1 MQANKQFETFNSG
14 IAEFC
19 EIEEKNII
27 ATIIKPRFG
36 DKTVGISR
44 FYEAKV
50 AGSKVER
57 LISIPFNEVI
67 SKENIVIIASKQYEI
82 DFIQTKFDTLPK
94 TLLVTLSEMVI
105 KKKDMR
111 T

>member
-1 MQANKQFETFNSG
+1 MKANKFETFNSG
-14 IAEFC
+14 VAEIC
-19 EIEEKNII
+19 EVEGKNITK
-27 ATIIKPRFG
+27 ALMKPRFE
-36 DKTVGISR
+36 DKTVGMSR

-57 LISIPFNEVI
+57 LISIPFNDVI
-67 SKENIVIIASKQYEI
+67 SKENVVVISEIQYEI
-82 DFIQTKFDTLPK
+82 DLIQTKFDTLPK

-105 KKKDMR
+105 RKKDVR